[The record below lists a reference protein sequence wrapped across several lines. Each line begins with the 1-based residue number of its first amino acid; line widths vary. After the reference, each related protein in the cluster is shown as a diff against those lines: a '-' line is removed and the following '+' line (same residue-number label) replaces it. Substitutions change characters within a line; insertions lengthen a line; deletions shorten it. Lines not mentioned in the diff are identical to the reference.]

1 MDANGTQQVGNLYI
15 NHKDSFFCSLPYVSG
30 SYSGTGD
37 LFASCISAG
46 MARGI
51 PLPDIMQTAGQFLEL
66 AITDTVAEGIPRND
80 GVNYEKYLS
89 CLIPECN
96 HFFNHKEG

>member
-1 MDANGTQQVGNLYI
+1 MLAEATRALGIY
-15 NHKDSFFCSLPYVSG
+15 
-30 SYSGTGD
+30 
-37 LFASCISAG
+37 CISAG

-66 AITDTVAEGIPRND
+66 AIKDTVADGIPRND

-96 HFFNHKEG
+96 NFLIIRKDDEL